1 MKAILAV
8 DNFNGISKKGM
19 IPWHK
24 PNDLKFFK
32 KITTQT
38 YLPNKINAVLMGR
51 KTWESLP
58 RKFLLNRINIVLTRN
73 PIKYQRYQDANLIFV
88 SSIIAAKN
96 FVRNKYIIETLWVIG
111 GAEIYNEVFLDKDIT
126 DIFVTKV
133 NGNFNCDKFVQLPK
147 MKEINRSQ
155 IDDLTFIHLKN

>member
-8 DNFNGISKKGM
+8 DNLNGISKNDR
-19 IPWHK
+19 IPWYK
-24 PNDLKFFK
+24 PEDLKFFK

-38 YLPNKINAVLMGR
+38 QLPNKINVIIMGR

-58 RKFLLNRINIVLTRN
+58 KKFLPNRINIVLTRN
-73 PIKYQRYQDANLIFV
+73 PTKYQRFQNANLMFV
-88 SSIIAAKN
+88 SSIQEAKN
-96 FVRNKYIIETLWVIG
+96 IASNIIRIETTWIIG
-111 GAEIYNEVFLDKDIT
+111 GAEIYNKVFKDEDVT
-126 DIFVTKV
+126 DIFLTKV
-133 NGNFNCDKFVQLPK
+133 PGDFKCDKFVQLPK